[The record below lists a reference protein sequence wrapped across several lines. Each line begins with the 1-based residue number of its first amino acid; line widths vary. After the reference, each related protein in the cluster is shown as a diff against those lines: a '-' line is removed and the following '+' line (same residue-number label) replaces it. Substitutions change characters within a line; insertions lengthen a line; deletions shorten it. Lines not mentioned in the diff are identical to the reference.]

1 MWARLRGIAV
11 AVVLLAGLLSG
22 GLQPAD
28 ADTITVGLEPGRL
41 VGGVG
46 DTVVVAVRV
55 DGAVDLGAFEF
66 HLGYDPAILQATGA
80 ELGAFLA
87 STGRTP
93 VPLGPALREGE
104 IRFGR
109 RFLWHGRRRGRWRCT
124 GPGHAARCWRWNHA
138 PHLQP
143 RHRHRRDG
151 SGVAGGCH
159 RRHFFDGSGFLH
171 LGSAPTGAQI
181 GIP

>member
-1 MWARLRGIAV
+1 MWARFRGIAV

-104 IRFGR
+104 IRFAGASY
-109 RFLWHGRRRGRWRCT
+109 GT
-124 GPGHAARCWRWNHA
+124 AAGAEGGGVLAQVTLRVVGAGTTPLTFNRVIVTDA
-138 PHLQP
+138 MAQVLPADAI
-143 RHRHRRDG
+143 DG
-151 SGVAGGCH
+151 TFSTEMSLSSSV
-159 RRHFFDGSGFLH
+159 RLPLVLR
-171 LGSAPTGAQI
+171 
-181 GIP
+181 

>member
-1 MWARLRGIAV
+1 MWARSRGIAV

-28 ADTITVGLEPGRL
+28 ADTVTVGLEPGHL
-41 VGGVG
+41 IGGVG
-46 DTVVVAVRV
+46 DTVVATVWV

-80 ELGAFLA
+80 ELGALLT

-104 IRFGR
+104 IRFAGASY
-109 RFLWHGRRRGRWRCT
+109 GT
-124 GPGHAARCWRWNHA
+124 AAGA
-138 PHLQP
+138 
-143 RHRHRRDG
+143 DG
-151 SGVAGGCH
+151 SGALAEITFRVVGAGTSALTFNRVIVTDAVAQVLPADAI
-159 RRHFFDGSGFLH
+159 DGTFSTEAGLSSSVR
-171 LGSAPTGAQI
+171 LPLLLR
-181 GIP
+181 